1 MKRSRTGRDGEIRI
15 IGGFWRSRRLRFP
28 GVDSLRPS
36 PDAVR
41 ETLFN
46 WLRNDISGARC
57 LDLFAGSG
65 AFGFEAASRGA
76 SFVTMVESNA
86 EAARKLVQN
95 ADLLGANDVVR
106 VVHGDVERFFHSA
119 TTPYDIIFMDP
130 PFSSNLVDSTCRL
143 LCRGE
148 LITGSTLLYI
158 ETPATKEQLP
168 LPPTWDIIRQKD
180 HGTVRSTL
188 INLKPIVHDI

>member
-1 MKRSRTGRDGEIRI
+1 M
-15 IGGFWRSRRLRFP
+15 
-28 GVDSLRPS
+28 
-36 PDAVR
+36 R

-46 WLRNDISGARC
+46 WLQNDISGARC

-76 SFVTMVESNA
+76 SLVTMVESNA
-86 EAARKLVQN
+86 VAARKLVLN
-95 ADLLGANDVVR
+95 AKLLGANEVVR
-106 VVHGDVERFFHSA
+106 VVHGGVERFLHS
-119 TTPYDIIFMDP
+119 TTTLYDIIFMDP
-130 PFSSNLVDSTCRL
+130 PFSGNLVDSTCRL
-143 LCRGE
+143 LSQGE

-158 ETPATKEQLP
+158 ESPATKEQLP
-168 LPPTWDIIRQKD
+168 LPSTWDIIRQKD

>member
-1 MKRSRTGRDGEIRI
+1 MKRGRTGRDGEIRI
-15 IGGFWRSRRLRFP
+15 IGGLWRSRRLRFP

-46 WLRNDISGARC
+46 WLQNDIPGACC

-76 SFVTMVESNA
+76 SLVTMVESNTA
-86 EAARKLVQN
+86 AARKLVQN
-95 ADLLGANDVVR
+95 ADLLGAGDVVR
-106 VVHGDVERFFHSA
+106 VIQGSVEEFLRSA

-130 PFSSNLVDSTCRL
+130 PFSGNLADTTCRL
-143 LCRGE
+143 LSRGE
-148 LITGSTLLYI
+148 LIAGNTLLYI
-158 ETPATKEQLP
+158 ESAATKEQLP
-168 LPPTWDIIRQKD
+168 LPSTWDIIRQKD
-180 HGTVRSTL
+180 HGAVRSTL
-188 INLKPIVHDI
+188 IHLKSTVHDL

>member
-1 MKRSRTGRDGEIRI
+1 MKRGRTGRDGEIRI

-46 WLRNDISGARC
+46 WLQNDIPGACC

-76 SFVTMVESNA
+76 SLVTMVESNA
-86 EAARKLVQN
+86 EVARKLVQN
-95 ADLLGANDVVR
+95 ADLLGAGDVVR
-106 VVHGDVERFFHSA
+106 VVQGCVEKFLRTA

-130 PFSSNLVDSTCRL
+130 PFSGNLADATCRQL
-143 LCRGE
+143 SRGE
-148 LITGSTLLYI
+148 LISGNTLLYI
-158 ETPATKEQLP
+158 ESAATKEQLP
-168 LPPTWDIIRQKD
+168 LPSTWDIIRQKD
-180 HGTVRSTL
+180 YGTVRSTL
-188 INLKPIVHDI
+188 IHLTSTVHDL